1 MKSIRLNIELTLS
14 EYDTLLDAI
23 TEEWHRA
30 NEFLGIESLLAM
42 HCASLLHKVQT
53 ARKEQNNG

>member
-1 MKSIRLNIELTLS
+1 MS

-30 NEFLGIESLLAM
+30 NEFVGYESKLA
-42 HCASLLHKVQT
+42 HDCASLLHKVKT
-53 ARKEQNNG
+53 SRKEQNNGTV